1 MRAWTR
7 AALGAVVLVAAAC
20 TGSNPENEQTPVV
33 DEVRIGVLAP
43 LTGAN
48 RVAGQDALRGAQL
61 AAALVNGEEGPVP
74 LLGVTDAGLRGLGGP
89 KIAIVPADTGSDPS
103 TSPARG
109 AAQAANLVTQER
121 VVGLVGAYDAEVTAA
136 ASQRTERLGVPFVN
150 GDTSTGYLTERGLDW
165 FFRTGPTD
173 RMFGEAFF
181 STLKQ
186 EKVRPKR
193 ISILYTTDAPGEGL
207 HRVLHNLAPEADYD
221 EHGMVKFT
229 PGKPNL
235 VPELTTLRD
244 EKDPEVLFL
253 VTSKGS
259 DAVRALET
267 MGSMGYRP
275 PEIFAFGG
283 GFSEPQVLQSAGTV
297 GEGLFYSSAWSREVA
312 ARNPS
317 AKPIMDRYEGRFGA
331 AMSEVAAGS
340 FTAVLTLAAAID
352 AAGSVDPKRVRAAL
366 IGLDLPGRSTIMPWS
381 GVRFD
386 ASHQNARAAGLVEQV
401 VQGGFR
407 VVFPNELAQAQA
419 A

>member
-1 MRAWTR
+1 MRVWTR
-7 AALGAVVLVAAAC
+7 AALGVVVLVAAAC
-20 TGSNPENEQTPVV
+20 TGSNPANEQRSVE
-33 DEVRIGVLAP
+33 EVRIGVLAP
-43 LTGAN
+43 LSGAN
-48 RVAGQDALRGAQL
+48 RAAGQDALRGAQL

-89 KIAIVPADTGSDPS
+89 KIAIVPADTGSDPLR
-103 TSPARG
+103 SPARG
-109 AAQAANLVTQER
+109 ATQAANLVTQER
-121 VVGLVGAYDAEVTAA
+121 VVGIVGAYDAEVTAA

-181 STLKQ
+181 SALRQ

-193 ISILYTTDAPGEGL
+193 ISVLYTTDANGEGL

-221 EHGMVKFT
+221 EHGMVKFA
-229 PGKPNL
+229 PGKANL
-235 VPELTTLRD
+235 VPELAVLRND
-244 EKDPEVLFL
+244 QKPEALFL
-253 VTSKGS
+253 VTSTGS
-259 DAVRALET
+259 DAVRVLET
-267 MGSMGYRP
+267 MGDIGYRP

-283 GFSEPQVLQSAGTV
+283 GFSEPQVLQAAGAA

-317 AKPIMDRYEGRFGA
+317 AKPIMDRYEGRFSA

-352 AAGSVDPKRVRAAL
+352 AAGSVDPQRVRTAL

-386 ASHQNARAAGLVEQV
+386 TSHQNARAAGTVEQV

-407 VVFPNELAQAQA
+407 VVFPNELAQAR
-419 A
+419 

>member
-20 TGSNPENEQTPVV
+20 TGSSSEDTQTPVV

-89 KIAIVPADTGSDPS
+89 KIAIVPADTGSDPV

-193 ISILYTTDAPGEGL
+193 ISILYTTDTPGEGL

-221 EHGMVKFT
+221 EHGMVKFP

-235 VPELTTLRD
+235 VPELTELRD
-244 EKDPEVLFL
+244 EKDPDVLFM
-253 VTSKGS
+253 VTSTGG
-259 DAVRALET
+259 DAVRVLET

-275 PEIFAFGG
+275 PQIFAMGG
-283 GFSEPQVLQSAGTV
+283 GFSEPQVLQSVGAA

-340 FTAVLTLAAAID
+340 FTAVLTLAAAIG

-386 ASHQNARAAGLVEQV
+386 TSHQNARASGLVEQV

-407 VVFPNELAQAQA
+407 VVFPNELAQ
-419 A
+419 

>member
-1 MRAWTR
+1 MRVWTR
-7 AALGAVVLVAAAC
+7 AALGVVVLVAAAC
-20 TGSNPENEQTPVV
+20 TGSNPANEQRSVE
-33 DEVRIGVLAP
+33 EVKIGVLAP
-43 LTGAN
+43 LSGAN
-48 RVAGQDALRGAQL
+48 RAAGQDALRGAQL

-89 KIAIVPADTGSDPS
+89 KIAIVPADTGSDPLR
-103 TSPARG
+103 SPARG
-109 AAQAANLVTQER
+109 ATQAANLVTQER

-165 FFRTGPTD
+165 FFRIGPTD

-181 STLKQ
+181 SALRQ

-193 ISILYTTDAPGEGL
+193 ISILYTTDANGEGL
-207 HRVLHNLAPEADYD
+207 HSVLHNLAPEADYD
-221 EHGMVKFT
+221 EHGMVKFA
-229 PGKPNL
+229 PGKANL
-235 VPELTTLRD
+235 VPELEVLRND
-244 EKDPEVLFL
+244 KKPDVLFL
-253 VTSKGS
+253 VTSTGS
-259 DAVRALET
+259 DAVRVLET
-267 MGSMGYRP
+267 MGDIGYRP

-283 GFSEPQVLQSAGTV
+283 GFSEPQVLQAAGAA

-317 AKPIMDRYEGRFGA
+317 AKPIMDRYEGRFSA

-352 AAGSVDPKRVRAAL
+352 AAGSVDPQRVRTAL

-386 ASHQNARAAGLVEQV
+386 TSHQNARAAGTVEQV

-407 VVFPNELAQAQA
+407 VVFPNELAQGR
-419 A
+419 

>member
-1 MRAWTR
+1 MRLWTR
-7 AALGAVVLVAAAC
+7 AAVGVVVLLAAAC
-20 TGSNPENEQTPVV
+20 TGSRSGNQQRPV
-33 DEVRIGVLAP
+33 DEVRIGLLSP
-43 LTGAN
+43 RSGAN
-48 RVAGQDALRGAQL
+48 RTAGQDALRGAQL

-74 LLGVTDAGLRGLGGP
+74 LLAVTNSGLRRLGGP
-89 KIAIVPADTGSDPS
+89 KITIVARDTGSDPLR
-103 TSPARG
+103 SPAR
-109 AAQAANLVTQER
+109 AATQAADLVTKEG

-150 GDTSTGYLTERGLDW
+150 GDTSTRYLTERGLDW

-181 STLKQ
+181 STLRQ

-193 ISILYTTDAPGEGL
+193 ISILFTTDAPGEGL

-221 EHGMVKFT
+221 EHGMARFN
-229 PGKPNL
+229 PGQANL
-235 VPELTTLRD
+235 VPQLRELRD
-244 EKDPEVLFL
+244 VKKPEVLFL
-253 VTSKGS
+253 VTSTGS
-259 DAVRALET
+259 DAVHVLRT
-267 MGSMGYRP
+267 MDAMGYRP
-275 PEIFAFGG
+275 PQIFAFGG
-283 GFSEPQVLQSAGTV
+283 GFSEPQVLQAAGGA

-317 AKPIMDRYEGRFGA
+317 AKPIMDRYEGRFST

-352 AAGSVDPKRVRAAL
+352 AAGSVDPERVRAAL

-386 ASHQNARAAGLVEQV
+386 TSHQNARAAGTVEQL

-407 VVFPNELAQAQA
+407 VVFPRELAQAG
-419 A
+419 

>member
-7 AALGAVVLVAAAC
+7 AALGVVVLVAAAC
-20 TGSNPENEQTPVV
+20 TGSRSADEQRPLS
-33 DEVRIGVLAP
+33 EVRIGVLAP
-43 LTGAN
+43 LSGAN
-48 RVAGQDALRGAQL
+48 QAAGQDAVRGAQL

-74 LLGVTDAGLRGLGGP
+74 LLGVTNSGLRGLGGP
-89 KIAIVPADTGSDPS
+89 KIAIVPADTGSDPLR
-103 TSPARG
+103 SPARG
-109 AAQAANLVTQER
+109 ATQAANLVTQEG
-121 VVGLVGAYDAEVTAA
+121 VVGLVGAYDAEVTAT

-181 STLKQ
+181 STLRQ

-221 EHGMVKFT
+221 EHGMVKFD
-229 PGKPNL
+229 PGKANL
-235 VPELTTLRD
+235 VPELQELRD
-244 EKDPEVLFL
+244 KKQPDVLFL
-253 VTSKGS
+253 VTSTGS
-259 DAVRALET
+259 DAVRVLKT
-267 MGSMGYRP
+267 MGDIGYRP

-283 GFSEPQVLQSAGTV
+283 GFSEPQVLQAAGAA
-297 GEGLFYSSAWSREVA
+297 GDGLFYSSAWSREVA

-317 AKPIMDRYEGRFGA
+317 AKPIMDRYEGRFSA
-331 AMSEVAAGS
+331 AMSEVAAGA

-352 AAGSVDPKRVRAAL
+352 AAGSVDPQRVRAAL

-386 ASHQNARAAGLVEQV
+386 TSHQNARASGTVEQL

-407 VVFPNELAQAQA
+407 VVFPRELAQAA
-419 A
+419 G

>member
-7 AALGAVVLVAAAC
+7 AALGVVVLVAAAC
-20 TGSNPENEQTPVV
+20 TGSRSADEQRPLS
-33 DEVRIGVLAP
+33 EVRIGVLAP
-43 LTGAN
+43 LSGAN
-48 RVAGQDALRGAQL
+48 QAAGQDALRGAQL

-74 LLGVTDAGLRGLGGP
+74 LLGVTNSGLRGLGGP
-89 KIAIVPADTGSDPS
+89 KIAIVPADTGSDPLR
-103 TSPARG
+103 SPARG
-109 AAQAANLVTQER
+109 ATQAANLVTQEG
-121 VVGLVGAYDAEVTAA
+121 VVGLVGAYDAEVTAT

-181 STLKQ
+181 STLRQ

-221 EHGMVKFT
+221 EHGMVKFN
-229 PGKPNL
+229 PGKANL
-235 VPELTTLRD
+235 VPELQELRD
-244 EKDPEVLFL
+244 KKQPEVLFL
-253 VTSKGS
+253 VTSTGS
-259 DAVRALET
+259 DAVRVLKT
-267 MGSMGYRP
+267 MSNIGYRP

-283 GFSEPQVLQSAGTV
+283 GFSEPQVLQAAGAV
-297 GEGLFYSSAWSREVA
+297 GDGLFYSSAWSREVA

-317 AKPIMDRYEGRFGA
+317 AKPIMDRYEGRFSA
-331 AMSEVAAGS
+331 AMSEVAAGA

-352 AAGSVDPKRVRAAL
+352 AAGSVDPQRVRAAL

-386 ASHQNARAAGLVEQV
+386 TSHQNARASGTVEQL

-407 VVFPNELAQAQA
+407 VVFPRELAQAA
-419 A
+419 G

>member
-7 AALGAVVLVAAAC
+7 AALGVVVLVAAAC
-20 TGSNPENEQTPVV
+20 TGSRSADEQSPVA
-33 DEVRIGVLAP
+33 EVRIGVLAP
-43 LTGAN
+43 LSGAN

-74 LLGVTDAGLRGLGGP
+74 LLGVTNGGLRGLGGP
-89 KIAIVPADTGSDPS
+89 KIAIVPADTGSDPLR
-103 TSPARG
+103 SPARG
-109 AAQAANLVTQER
+109 ATQAANLVTQEG
-121 VVGLVGAYDAEVTAA
+121 VVGLVGAYDSEVTAT

-181 STLKQ
+181 STLQQ

-221 EHGMVKFT
+221 QHGMVKFN
-229 PGKPNL
+229 PGKANL
-235 VPELTTLRD
+235 VPELEELRD
-244 EKDPEVLFL
+244 KMQPEVLFL
-253 VTSKGS
+253 VTSAGS
-259 DAVRALET
+259 DAVRVLKT
-267 MGSMGYRP
+267 MGDMGYRP

-283 GFSEPQVLQSAGTV
+283 GFSEPQVLQAAGAA

-317 AKPIMDRYEGRFGA
+317 AKPIMDRYEGRFSA

-352 AAGSVDPKRVRAAL
+352 AAGSVDPQRVRAAL

-386 ASHQNARAAGLVEQV
+386 TSHQNARASGTVEQL

-407 VVFPNELAQAQA
+407 VVFPNELAQAG
-419 A
+419 

>member
-1 MRAWTR
+1 MRVWTR
-7 AALGAVVLVAAAC
+7 AALGVVVLVAAAC
-20 TGSNPENEQTPVV
+20 TGSNPANEQRSVE
-33 DEVRIGVLAP
+33 EVRIGVLAP
-43 LTGAN
+43 LSGAN
-48 RVAGQDALRGAQL
+48 RAAGQDALRGAQL

-89 KIAIVPADTGSDPS
+89 KIAIVPADTGSDPLR
-103 TSPARG
+103 SPARG
-109 AAQAANLVTQER
+109 ATQAANLVTQER

-173 RMFGEAFF
+173 RMFGQAFF
-181 STLKQ
+181 STLRQ

-193 ISILYTTDAPGEGL
+193 ISILYTTDANGEGL
-207 HRVLHNLAPEADYD
+207 HSVLHNLAPEADYD
-221 EHGMVKFT
+221 EHGMVKFA
-229 PGKPNL
+229 PGKANL
-235 VPELTTLRD
+235 VPELEVLRND
-244 EKDPEVLFL
+244 KKPDVLFL
-253 VTSKGS
+253 VTSTGS
-259 DAVRALET
+259 DAVRVLET
-267 MGSMGYRP
+267 MGDIGYRP

-283 GFSEPQVLQSAGTV
+283 GFSEPQVLQAAGAA

-317 AKPIMDRYEGRFGA
+317 AKPVMDRYEGRFSA

-352 AAGSVDPKRVRAAL
+352 AAGSVDPQRVRTAL

-386 ASHQNARAAGLVEQV
+386 TSHQNARAAGTVEQV

-407 VVFPNELAQAQA
+407 VVFPAELAQAR
-419 A
+419 

>member
-1 MRAWTR
+1 MRVWTR
-7 AALGAVVLVAAAC
+7 AALGVVVLVAAAC
-20 TGSNPENEQTPVV
+20 TGSNPANEQRSVE
-33 DEVRIGVLAP
+33 EVRIGVLAP
-43 LTGAN
+43 LSGAN
-48 RVAGQDALRGAQL
+48 RAAGQDALRGAQL

-89 KIAIVPADTGSDPS
+89 KIAIVPADTGSDPLR
-103 TSPARG
+103 SPARG
-109 AAQAANLVTQER
+109 ATQAANLVTQER

-173 RMFGEAFF
+173 RMFGQAFF
-181 STLKQ
+181 STLRQ

-193 ISILYTTDAPGEGL
+193 ISILYTTDANGEGL
-207 HRVLHNLAPEADYD
+207 HSVLHNLAPEADYD
-221 EHGMVKFT
+221 EHGMVKFA
-229 PGKPNL
+229 PGKANL
-235 VPELTTLRD
+235 VPELEVLRND
-244 EKDPEVLFL
+244 KKPDVLFL
-253 VTSKGS
+253 VTSTGS
-259 DAVRALET
+259 DAVRVLET
-267 MGSMGYRP
+267 MGDIGYRP

-283 GFSEPQVLQSAGTV
+283 GFSEPQVLQAAGAA

-317 AKPIMDRYEGRFGA
+317 AKPVMDRYEGRFSA

-352 AAGSVDPKRVRAAL
+352 AAGSVDPQRVRTAL

-386 ASHQNARAAGLVEQV
+386 TSHQNARAAGTVEQV

-407 VVFPNELAQAQA
+407 VVFPNELAQAR
-419 A
+419 

>member
-7 AALGAVVLVAAAC
+7 AALGVVVLVAAAC
-20 TGSNPENEQTPVV
+20 TGSKSADEQSPLG
-33 DEVRIGVLAP
+33 EVRIGVLAP
-43 LTGAN
+43 LSGAN
-48 RVAGQDALRGAQL
+48 QAAGQDALRGAQL

-74 LLGVTDAGLRGLGGP
+74 LLGVTNSGLRRLGGP
-89 KIAIVPADTGSDPS
+89 KIAIVPADTGSDPLR
-103 TSPARG
+103 SPARG
-109 AAQAANLVTQER
+109 ATQAANLVTQEG
-121 VVGLVGAYDAEVTAA
+121 VVGLVGAYDAEVTAT

-181 STLKQ
+181 STLRQ

-221 EHGMVKFT
+221 EHGMVKFN
-229 PGKPNL
+229 PGKANL
-235 VPELTTLRD
+235 VPELQELRD
-244 EKDPEVLFL
+244 KKQPEVLFL
-253 VTSKGS
+253 VTSTGS
-259 DAVRALET
+259 DAVRVLKT
-267 MGSMGYRP
+267 MGDIGYRP

-283 GFSEPQVLQSAGTV
+283 GFSEPQVLQAAGAA
-297 GEGLFYSSAWSREVA
+297 GDGLFYSSAWSREVA

-317 AKPIMDRYEGRFGA
+317 AKPIMDRYEGRFSA
-331 AMSEVAAGS
+331 AMSEVAAGA

-352 AAGSVDPKRVRAAL
+352 AAGSVDPQRVRAAL

-386 ASHQNARAAGLVEQV
+386 TSHQNARASGTVEQL

-407 VVFPNELAQAQA
+407 VVFPRELAQAA
-419 A
+419 G

>member
-7 AALGAVVLVAAAC
+7 AALGVVVLVAAAC
-20 TGSNPENEQTPVV
+20 TGSKSADEQSPLG
-33 DEVRIGVLAP
+33 EVRIGVLAP
-43 LTGAN
+43 LSGAN
-48 RVAGQDALRGAQL
+48 QAAGQDALRGAQL

-74 LLGVTDAGLRGLGGP
+74 LLGVTNSGLRRLGGP
-89 KIAIVPADTGSDPS
+89 KIAIVPADTGSDPLR
-103 TSPARG
+103 SPARG
-109 AAQAANLVTQER
+109 ATQAANLVTQEG
-121 VVGLVGAYDAEVTAA
+121 VVGLVGAYDAEVTAT

-181 STLKQ
+181 STLRQ

-221 EHGMVKFT
+221 EHGMVKFN
-229 PGKPNL
+229 PGKANL
-235 VPELTTLRD
+235 VPELQELRD
-244 EKDPEVLFL
+244 KKQPDVLFL
-253 VTSKGS
+253 VTSTGS
-259 DAVRALET
+259 DAVRVLKT
-267 MGSMGYRP
+267 MSNIGYRP

-283 GFSEPQVLQSAGTV
+283 GFSEPQVLQAAGAV
-297 GEGLFYSSAWSREVA
+297 GDGLFYSSAWSREVA

-317 AKPIMDRYEGRFGA
+317 AKPIMDRYEGRFSA
-331 AMSEVAAGS
+331 AMSEVAAGA

-352 AAGSVDPKRVRAAL
+352 AAGSVDPQRVRAAL

-386 ASHQNARAAGLVEQV
+386 TSSHQNARASGTVEQM
-401 VQGGFR
+401 VQGAFR
-407 VVFPNELAQAQA
+407 VVFPRELAQAR
-419 A
+419 

>member
-1 MRAWTR
+1 MRLWTR
-7 AALGAVVLVAAAC
+7 AALGVVVLVAAAC
-20 TGSNPENEQTPVV
+20 TGSRSTDEQSPVA
-33 DEVRIGVLAP
+33 EVRIGVLAP

-48 RVAGQDALRGAQL
+48 RIAGQDALRGAQL

-74 LLGVTDAGLRGLGGP
+74 LLAVTAGGLRGLGGP
-89 KIAIVPADTGSDPS
+89 KIAIVPADTGSDPLR
-103 TSPARG
+103 SPARG
-109 AAQAANLVTQER
+109 ATQAANLVTQEK
-121 VVGLVGAYDAEVTAA
+121 VVGLVGAYDADVTAA

-181 STLKQ
+181 STIRQ
-186 EKVRPKR
+186 EQVRPKR
-193 ISILYTTDAPGEGL
+193 ISILFTTDAAGEGL

-221 EHGMVKFT
+221 EHGMVRFDPGQADLVT
-229 PGKPNL
+229 PL
-235 VPELTTLRD
+235 RELRD
-244 EKDPEVLFL
+244 EKKPEVLFM
-253 VTSKGS
+253 VTSTGD
-259 DAVRALET
+259 DAVRVLRT
-267 MGSMGYRP
+267 MDAIGYRP
-275 PEIFAFGG
+275 PQIFAFG
-283 GFSEPQVLQSAGTV
+283 GFSEPQVLQAAGAA

-317 AKPIMDRYEGRFGA
+317 AKPIMDRYEARFTA

-366 IGLDLPGRSTIMPWS
+366 IALDLPGRSTIMPWS

-386 ASHQNARAAGLVEQV
+386 TSHQNARAAGTVEQL

-407 VVFPNELAQAQA
+407 VVFPRELAQAQA
-419 A
+419 G

>member
-1 MRAWTR
+1 MRVWTR
-7 AALGAVVLVAAAC
+7 AALGVVVLVAAAC
-20 TGSNPENEQTPVV
+20 TGSNPANEQRSVE
-33 DEVRIGVLAP
+33 EVRIGVLAP
-43 LTGAN
+43 LSGAN
-48 RVAGQDALRGAQL
+48 RAAGQDALRGAQL

-89 KIAIVPADTGSDPS
+89 KIAIVPADTGSDPLR
-103 TSPARG
+103 SPARG
-109 AAQAANLVTQER
+109 ATQAANLVTQER
-121 VVGLVGAYDAEVTAA
+121 VVGIVGAYDAEVTAA

-181 STLKQ
+181 SALRQ

-193 ISILYTTDAPGEGL
+193 ISVLYTTDANGEGL

-221 EHGMVKFT
+221 EHGMVKFA
-229 PGKPNL
+229 PGKANL
-235 VPELTTLRD
+235 VPELEVLRND
-244 EKDPEVLFL
+244 KKPDVLFL
-253 VTSKGS
+253 VTSTGS
-259 DAVRALET
+259 DAVRVLET
-267 MGSMGYRP
+267 MGDIGYRP

-283 GFSEPQVLQSAGTV
+283 GFSEPQVLQAAGAA

-317 AKPIMDRYEGRFGA
+317 AKPIMDRYEGRFSA

-352 AAGSVDPKRVRAAL
+352 AAGSVDPQRVRTAL

-386 ASHQNARAAGLVEQV
+386 TSHQNARAAGTVEQV

-407 VVFPNELAQAQA
+407 VVFPNELAQAR
-419 A
+419 

>member
-7 AALGAVVLVAAAC
+7 AALGVVVLVAAAC
-20 TGSNPENEQTPVV
+20 TGSRSADEQRPLS
-33 DEVRIGVLAP
+33 EVRIGVLAP
-43 LTGAN
+43 LSGAN
-48 RVAGQDALRGAQL
+48 QAAGQDALRGAQL

-74 LLGVTDAGLRGLGGP
+74 LLGVTNSGLRRLGGP
-89 KIAIVPADTGSDPS
+89 KIAIVPADTGSDPLR
-103 TSPARG
+103 SPARG
-109 AAQAANLVTQER
+109 ATQAANLVTQEG
-121 VVGLVGAYDAEVTAA
+121 VVGLVGAYDAEVTAT

-181 STLKQ
+181 STLRQ

-221 EHGMVKFT
+221 EHGMVKFN
-229 PGKPNL
+229 PGKANL
-235 VPELTTLRD
+235 VPELQELRD
-244 EKDPEVLFL
+244 KKQPDVLFL
-253 VTSKGS
+253 VTSTGS
-259 DAVRALET
+259 DAVRVLKT
-267 MGSMGYRP
+267 MGDIGYRP

-283 GFSEPQVLQSAGTV
+283 GFSEPQVLQAAGAV
-297 GEGLFYSSAWSREVA
+297 GDGLFYSSAWSREVA

-317 AKPIMDRYEGRFGA
+317 AKPIMDRYEGRFSA
-331 AMSEVAAGS
+331 AMSEVAAGA

-352 AAGSVDPKRVRAAL
+352 AAGSVDPQRVRAAL

-386 ASHQNARAAGLVEQV
+386 TSHQNARASGTVEQL

-407 VVFPNELAQAQA
+407 VVFPRELAQAA
-419 A
+419 G

>member
-1 MRAWTR
+1 MRAWIR
-7 AALGAVVLVAAAC
+7 AALGVVVLVAAAC
-20 TGSNPENEQTPVV
+20 TGSNPGSEQGSVG
-33 DEVRIGVLAP
+33 EVRIGLLAP
-43 LTGAN
+43 LSGQN
-48 RVAGQDALRGAQL
+48 RAAGQDALHGAQL

-74 LLGVTDAGLRGLGGP
+74 LLGVTSTGLRGLGGP
-89 KIAIVPADTGSDPS
+89 KMTIVPADTGSGPL
-103 TSPARG
+103 TAPAQG
-109 AAQAANLVTQER
+109 ATRAATLVTQDR
-121 VVGLVGAYDAEVTAA
+121 VVALVGAYDGEVTAA

-181 STLKQ
+181 STLRQ

-193 ISILYTTDAPGEGL
+193 ISVLYTTDAPGEGL
-207 HRVLHNLAPEADYD
+207 HRVLHQLAPEADYD
-221 EHGMVKFT
+221 EHGMVKFD
-229 PGKPNL
+229 PGKANL
-235 VPELTTLRD
+235 VPELEELRD
-244 EKDPEVLFL
+244 KKQPEVLFL
-253 VTSKGS
+253 VTSTGS
-259 DAVRALET
+259 DALRVLKT
-267 MGSMGYRP
+267 MGDIGYRP

-283 GFSEPQVLQSAGTV
+283 GFSEPQVLQAAGAA

-317 AKPIMDRYEGRFGA
+317 AKPIMDRYEGRFSA

-352 AAGSVDPKRVRAAL
+352 AAGSVDPQRVRAAL

-386 ASHQNARAAGLVEQV
+386 TSHQNARASGTVEQL

-407 VVFPNELAQAQA
+407 VVFPRELAQAA
-419 A
+419 G